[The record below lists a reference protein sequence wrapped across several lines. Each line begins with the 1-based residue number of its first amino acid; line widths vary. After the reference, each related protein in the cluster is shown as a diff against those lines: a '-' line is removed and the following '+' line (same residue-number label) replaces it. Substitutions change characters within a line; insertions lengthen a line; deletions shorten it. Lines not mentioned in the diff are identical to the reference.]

1 MDIIVDIDGTIADIE
16 HRRHWLKSTPKNWKQ
31 FYANIENDIPIQPV
45 IAVVKCLWRNTNNN
59 IIFCTGRG
67 EEHRVKTTQWLRA
80 NVIPP
85 KHLYMRK
92 YNDFRDDGVVK
103 FELLQEIRAAGFNP
117 TIAFDDR
124 NRVVDMWRA
133 NGIICA
139 QVAPGDF

>member
-1 MDIIVDIDGTIADIE
+1 MDVICDIDGTVADIE
-16 HRRHWLKSTPKNWKQ
+16 HRRIWLQSKPKNWKE

-45 IAVVKCLWRNTNNN
+45 IEVIKTLWRDGSN

-67 EEHRVKTTQWLRA
+67 EEHRDKTTQWLRFH
-80 NVIPP
+80 VIPP
-85 KHLYMRK
+85 KHLYMRSM
-92 YNDFRDDGVVK
+92 NDYRDDGVVK
-103 FELLQEIRAAGFNP
+103 FELLEQIRANGFTP